1 MSITPHSMK
10 TIVKRSVTSP
20 KSKALWLIH
29 NTSLTFKQIADFCLL
44 HELEI
49 KSIADGIMSAT
60 LRERSPLLDGEITQ
74 EQITSSE
81 HNSEKP
87 LTIQGYNFDEGLS
100 IKVKNKTYVS
110 VAKRQ
115 NKPSA
120 ILWLHRNIAS
130 ITPKEIRSIT
140 GATMQMIDSIVMGK
154 YRLMSEITP
163 KDPVSLGIC
172 TQTQLNALIVKYKN
186 VK

>member
-1 MSITPHSMK
+1 MK
-10 TIVKRSVTSP
+10 SIVKRSVTSP

-29 NTSLTFKQIADFCLL
+29 NTSLTFNQIAEFCSL

-60 LRERSPLLDGEITQ
+60 LRERSPILDGEITQ
-74 EQITSSE
+74 EQIAICE
-81 HNSEKP
+81 QNAEKF
-87 LTIQGYNFDEGLS
+87 LKIQGYGLNEGLS

-120 ILWLHRNIAS
+120 ILWLHRNIAG

-140 GATMQMIDSIVMGK
+140 GATTQMIDAIVQGT
-154 YRLMSEITP
+154 YRLMSEIVP

-172 TQTQLNALIVKYKN
+172 NQTQLNALIVKSKDA
-186 VK
+186 K

>member
-1 MSITPHSMK
+1 MK
-10 TIVKRSVTSP
+10 SIVKRSVTSP

-29 NTSLTFKQIADFCLL
+29 NTSLTFKQIAEFCSL

-60 LRERSPLLDGEITQ
+60 LRERSPILDGEITQ
-74 EQITSSE
+74 DQIAIC
-81 HNSEKP
+81 EKNP
-87 LTIQGYNFDEGLS
+87 ETFLTIHGYGLDDGLS
-100 IKVKNKTYVS
+100 IKIKNKTYVS

-120 ILWLHRNIAS
+120 ILWLHKNIVGISA
-130 ITPKEIRSIT
+130 KDIRSIT
-140 GATMQMIDSIVMGK
+140 GATTQMIESIVSGT
-154 YRLMSEITP
+154 YRLMSEISS

-172 TQTQLNALIVKYKN
+172 TQTQLNALIVKYKD

>member
-1 MSITPHSMK
+1 MK
-10 TIVKRSVTSP
+10 SIVKRSVTSP

-29 NTSLTFKQIADFCLL
+29 NTSLTFKQIAEFCSL

-60 LRERSPLLDGEITQ
+60 LRERSPILDGEITQ
-74 EQITSSE
+74 DQIAIC
-81 HNSEKP
+81 EKNP
-87 LTIQGYNFDEGLS
+87 ETFLKIHGYGLDDGLS
-100 IKVKNKTYVS
+100 IKIKNKTYVS

-120 ILWLHRNIAS
+120 ILWLHKNIVGISA
-130 ITPKEIRSIT
+130 KDIRSIT
-140 GATMQMIDSIVMGK
+140 GATTQMIESIVGGT
-154 YRLMSEITP
+154 YRLMSEISS

-172 TQTQLNALIVKYKN
+172 TQTQLNALIVKYKD

>member
-1 MSITPHSMK
+1 MK
-10 TIVKRSVTSP
+10 SIVKRSVTSP

-60 LRERSPLLDGEITQ
+60 LRERSPILDGEITQ
-74 EQITSSE
+74 EQIAICE
-81 HNSEKP
+81 KNSEKT
-87 LTIQGYNFDEGLS
+87 LVIQGHSFDEGLT

-120 ILWLHRNIAS
+120 ILWLHKNIAG
-130 ITPKEIRSIT
+130 IAPKEIRTIT
-140 GATMQMIDSIVMGK
+140 GATTQMIDAIVTGQ
-154 YRLMSEITP
+154 YRLMSEIVA

-172 TQTQLNALIVKYKN
+172 TQTQLNALITKSKDI
-186 VK
+186 K

>member
-1 MSITPHSMK
+1 MK
-10 TIVKRSVTSP
+10 SIVKRSVTSP

-60 LRERSPLLDGEITQ
+60 LRERSPIFDGEITQ
-74 EQITSSE
+74 EQISVCE
-81 HNSEKP
+81 QNPEKT
-87 LTIQGYNFDEGLS
+87 LVIQGHNFDEGLT

-120 ILWLHRNIAS
+120 ILWLSKNIAG

-140 GATMQMIDSIVMGK
+140 GATTQMIDSIVTGK
-154 YRLMSEITP
+154 YRLMSEIVA

-172 TQTQLNALIVKYKN
+172 TQTQLNALIVKSKD